1 MHLKRLLALSVV
13 YLVLLSTILITQTI
27 SAEEDAE
34 NKIDAVFDLEMISA
48 TDFRTNC
55 ELTVHKLKMSGSGK
69 TYSDTQIEAI
79 SISDEGMLG
88 AIRYQLQI
96 LINET
101 LSESFEKCKIKAL
114 DDLPSY
120 VSGKFYADFSINLTT
135 SYFDINETINLHN
148 FLNGILDMGALLDYS
163 FIFKA
168 KLGWNNTY
176 LIDLGDNF
184 EFQKQANGTKK
195 EDAII
200 EWSLKNGVG
209 EQPSKFAELTIKDK
223 NPTNIWT
230 KEDIFLDFK
239 LNATDLKTD
248 LQANVLA
255 RTIDIQNYS
264 ILPDFVN
271 NLNYIPAD
279 GIRLFEENNLFS
291 WDDLYQNTIKPIEQ
305 KIKTSIETDEFNQTL
320 NLVFNWDQ
328 ETTNIS
334 NNYEIENMNDN
345 PYVNAILKDSDIALE
360 IYDISARGLF
370 GLVGSGATSTVK
382 NTDINFGD
390 GLKDVSY
397 PYSISLIMPSG
408 VTLNG
413 DNIFTWND
421 TIPFEGDLLS
431 VDAPNYSSEETETN
445 VKIEIK
451 NTDLNLLSF
460 FTGNTEIIFGLDL
473 EEERNYNV
481 TKISDKFD
489 LPDEVS
495 LEYINS
501 DGLRIAIDENI
512 FSGDAI
518 DLFLKNE
525 KANFEERLKNTF
537 QDLEIS
543 GHIDRESFE
552 NSLTW
557 DQDIEKMDAS
567 SPVKTS
573 SYAYSSY
580 PTTFDLSIVPPGFKI
595 PVQTYYFTGIN
606 NQSVNYQMIFPE
618 GVSVDVE
625 DSYDKAEVKETSDGR
640 KYIEVEFLPSEED
653 LTVEVYCT
661 ITPSILFILGVLM
674 PCLIA
679 LLIAFIFVVILII
692 LRRKRKKRK
701 AVVIEEESQPVYEEE
716 DYYTPP
722 PPGSK

>member
-1 MHLKRLLALSVV
+1 MHSKRLLALSVV
-13 YLVLLSTILITQTI
+13 YLLLSTILITQTI

-48 TDFRTNC
+48 TDFKTNC

-79 SISDEGMLG
+79 STSDEGMLG

-114 DDLPSY
+114 DDLPY
-120 VSGKFYADFSINLTT
+120 YENGKFYADFSINLTT
-135 SYFDINETINLHN
+135 SYLNVNETINLHN

-163 FIFKA
+163 FILKA

-200 EWSLKNGVG
+200 EWSLKNGLG

-223 NPTNIWT
+223 NPTATWT
-230 KEDIFLDFK
+230 KEDIFLEFQ
-239 LNATDLKTD
+239 LNATDLKTE

-264 ILPDFVN
+264 ILPDFIN

-334 NNYEIENMNDN
+334 NNYEIENMNDD
-345 PYVNAILKDSDIALE
+345 PYVNAILKDSDINLE

-481 TKISDKFD
+481 TKVSDKFD

-495 LEYINS
+495 LDYINS

-525 KANFEERLKNTF
+525 KTNFEERLKNTF

-543 GHIDRESFE
+543 GHIDRETFE

-595 PVQTYYFTGIN
+595 PVQTYYFSGIN

-679 LLIAFIFVVILII
+679 LLIAIIFVVILII

-716 DYYTPP
+716 DYYMPP